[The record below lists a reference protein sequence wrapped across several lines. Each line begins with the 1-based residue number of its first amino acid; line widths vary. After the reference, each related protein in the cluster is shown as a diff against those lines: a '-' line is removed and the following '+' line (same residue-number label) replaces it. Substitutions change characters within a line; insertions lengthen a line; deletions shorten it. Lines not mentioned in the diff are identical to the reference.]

1 MSLQQNLNLA
11 DLRLE
16 YGRMGLAPEDCA
28 LDPLTQLACWLE
40 EALSCGAHE
49 PSAMNLATVDNQGRP
64 NARIL
69 LLKGLHDGQL
79 TFFTNYESRKGQCLA
94 DNPWAAMT
102 FFWPELERQV
112 RIEGMVSKLP
122 EALSD
127 AYFISRPHGSRIGAT
142 ASAQS
147 QPLVDPATLQARWQ
161 ALATAYPDNVP
172 RPAHWGGYGLRPQ
185 RVEFWQ
191 GRPSR
196 LHDRVLYLPDA
207 DAQGGWQ
214 RSRLQP

>member
-11 DLRLE
+11 DMRLE
-16 YGRMGLAPEDCA
+16 YGRMGLAPEECA
-28 LDPLTQLACWLE
+28 ADPLEQLTRWLE
-40 EALSCGAHE
+40 EALGSGIHE
-49 PSAMNLATVDNQGRP
+49 PSAMNLATVDDQGRP
-64 NARIL
+64 NARIV
-69 LLKGLHDGQL
+69 LLKGLHEGQL
-79 TFFTNYESRKGQCLA
+79 TFFTNYDSRKGQCLA
-94 DNPWAAMT
+94 GNPWGAAT

-112 RIEGMVSKLP
+112 RIEGMVAKLP

-127 AYFISRPHGSRIGAT
+127 AYFASRPHGSRIGAA

-147 QPLVDPATLQARWQ
+147 QPLADPAELQARWQ
-161 ALATAYPDNVP
+161 TLASAHPVEVP

-196 LHDRVLYLPDA
+196 LHDRVLYLPEGA
-207 DAQGGWQ
+207 GWQ